1 MTAERVGLIP
11 PIGRKAWVALGV
23 NAFSCLG
30 SGLTMPFLI
39 IYLHQVRDLSLPAA
53 GAILGVIGVA
63 GIVTTPLSGPLIDR
77 VGALR
82 GFVLGLVIGGVGIA
96 SFIAAVS
103 PATAAGAALLY
114 GCASGLMWNGFM
126 SLLVELVP
134 AAERGSVFAL
144 RYMTANVAYG
154 AGALLSGLIT
164 VSETTGPFIAIL
176 AVDAASYLLFA
187 AAMLVLSRTLL
198 KTGEPEPA
206 EAAEVTGPEERIGY
220 REVIRDRALL
230 GALLLNSLI
239 MVFALAPTNSAFP
252 AWVTG
257 EAGSTTRVVGL
268 AFALNITVL
277 VVVQLF
283 GIKFARGRR
292 RTRVAALS
300 TVFFAL
306 TWVLVVV
313 PATIGVTGWGRD
325 SLLVLSL
332 GVFAIG
338 EALLSP
344 TLPAIINDLAPDRLR
359 GRYNAIFS
367 LSNQIGPVAAP
378 AIAGAALG
386 YGYAK
391 PYLFGLAAACLLIGA
406 GAVLLGRITPARAD
420 YGLAETTE
428 PETNEPEPRPE
439 SDDVP
444 VSR

>member
-1 MTAERVGLIP
+1 MTAERAGLIP
-11 PIGRKAWVALGV
+11 PIGRRAWTALGV
-23 NAFSCLG
+23 NALSCLG

-39 IYLHQVRDLSLPAA
+39 VYLHQVRGLPLPAA
-53 GAILGVIGVA
+53 GSVLGLIGVA

-77 VGALR
+77 VGSLR
-82 GFVLGLVIGGVGIA
+82 GFVLGLVAGGVGIA
-96 SFIAAVS
+96 CFIGAVS
-103 PATAAGAALLY
+103 PGTAIVAAIVY

-126 SLLVELVP
+126 TLLVELVP
-134 AAERGSVFAL
+134 PAERGSVFAL
-144 RYMTANVAYG
+144 RYTSANVAYG

-164 VSETTGPFIAIL
+164 VSETPGPFIAIL

-187 AAMLVLSRTLL
+187 AAAMVLSRSVLA
-198 KTGEPEPA
+198 PIASPPA
-206 EAAEVTGPEERIGY
+206 EDLEPGQRIGY
-220 REVIRDRALL
+220 RRVIRDRALL
-230 GALLLNSLI
+230 GALVVNSLI
-239 MVFALAPTNSAFP
+239 MVFALSPTNSAFP

-277 VVVQLF
+277 IVIQLF
-283 GIKFARGRR
+283 GIRFARGRR
-292 RTRVAALS
+292 RTRVAALA
-300 TVFFAL
+300 TVFFAA
-306 TWVLVVV
+306 TWLLVVAPV
-313 PATIGVTGWGRD
+313 AIGLTGWERD
-325 SLLVLSL
+325 GLLVLSL
-332 GVFAIG
+332 GVFAFG

-386 YGYAK
+386 LGFAK
-391 PYLFGLAAACLLIGA
+391 PYLFGLAAMCLLVGA

-420 YGLAETTE
+420 YGRSEA
-428 PETNEPEPRPE
+428 PPSPAPAR
-439 SDDVP
+439 DDEVG